1 MAHKLL
7 IAAVLL
13 IGTGCQHA
21 NLLIDEADLSRLD
34 ECIALQHAQAKRI
47 DAQAAELAAIRKS
60 VDRDNGAAVLQRLD
74 DLALHMAVVQTE
86 LARECPDPTAG
97 ETLAR
102 PALEKLVV
110 GDVENVRFE
119 NLDLVLR
126 ARIDTG
132 ASTSSLD
139 ARDIGSFER
148 DGDRWVRF
156 TVLDPESGEPLV
168 LERPRSR
175 RVRILQATADEPERR
190 PVVEMRVTLGD
201 NTQTAEF
208 TLSNRSN
215 LEFPV
220 LIGRN
225 ILRDLMVVD
234 VSKRDAAPLP
244 PREERDPNNG
254 ADS

>member
-1 MAHKLL
+1 MVHKLL
-7 IAAVLL
+7 IGAALL

-21 NLLIDEADLSRLD
+21 HLLIDEADLSRFD
-34 ECIALQHAQAKRI
+34 ECIALQHAHAVRI
-47 DAQAAELAAIRKS
+47 DAQAEELAAIRE
-60 VDRDNGAAVLQRLD
+60 RMEGDNGAAVLQRLD

-86 LARECPDPTAG
+86 LARECPDPVAD

-110 GDVENVRFE
+110 GDVEDVRFE
-119 NLDLVLR
+119 NIDIVLR

-156 TVLDPESGEPLV
+156 TVLDPDSGEPIV

-190 PVVEMRVTLGD
+190 PVVELRVTLGD

-215 LEFPV
+215 LEYPV

-244 PREERDPNNG
+244 PRRAREPDNG